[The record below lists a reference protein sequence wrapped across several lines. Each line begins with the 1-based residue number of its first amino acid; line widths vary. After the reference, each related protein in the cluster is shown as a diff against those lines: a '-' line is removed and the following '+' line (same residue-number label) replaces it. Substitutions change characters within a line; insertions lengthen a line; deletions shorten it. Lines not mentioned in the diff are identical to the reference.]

1 MGISFK
7 VFLAQSLRPGATC
20 GRLTNKEKRG
30 NLSTMRKLFLLCTLV
45 VTACSLFQK
54 KEERF
59 VNPLFYE
66 TLYPIPN
73 TDTEKRLT
81 PTKIYSKSVDPELD
95 CQLLENNQT
104 EVVLSCIIE
113 ENYSLL
119 FKYVISDDFY
129 TENCQL
135 IEQYVRHP
143 DSSKWPSFPTSF
155 CIHKDE
161 V

>member
-1 MGISFK
+1 MK
-7 VFLAQSLRPGATC
+7 
-20 GRLTNKEKRG
+20 
-30 NLSTMRKLFLLCTLV
+30 KLFLLCIFFL
-45 VTACSLFQK
+45 TACSLFQE

-95 CQLLENNQT
+95 CKLLKNDQT
-104 EVVLSCIIE
+104 EVILSCIIE
-113 ENYSLL
+113 AHYSLL
-119 FKYVISDDFY
+119 FKYVISNDFY
-129 TENCQL
+129 TKDCQL
-135 IEQYVRHP
+135 IKQYVRHP

-161 V
+161 I

>member
-1 MGISFK
+1 M
-7 VFLAQSLRPGATC
+7 
-20 GRLTNKEKRG
+20 
-30 NLSTMRKLFLLCTLV
+30 
-45 VTACSLFQK
+45 FQE

-95 CQLLENNQT
+95 CKLLKNDQT
-104 EVVLSCIIE
+104 EVILSCIIE

-119 FKYVISDDFY
+119 FKFVISDDFY
-129 TENCQL
+129 TKDCQL

-143 DSSKWPSFPTSF
+143 DDDKWPSYTAF
-155 CIHKDE
+155 CINKSP
-161 V
+161 

>member
-1 MGISFK
+1 MK
-7 VFLAQSLRPGATC
+7 
-20 GRLTNKEKRG
+20 
-30 NLSTMRKLFLLCTLV
+30 KLFVLILLL
-45 VTACSLFQK
+45 AGCSFQP

-59 VNPLFYE
+59 INPLFYK

-73 TDTEKRLT
+73 TDTEKRIT
-81 PTKIYSKSVDPELD
+81 PIKIYSKSVDPELD
-95 CQLLENNQT
+95 CQLLENSQT
-104 EVVLSCIIE
+104 EIVLSCIIE

-135 IEQYVRHP
+135 VEQYVRHP
-143 DSSKWPSFPTSF
+143 DSNTWPSFPTSF

-161 V
+161 L